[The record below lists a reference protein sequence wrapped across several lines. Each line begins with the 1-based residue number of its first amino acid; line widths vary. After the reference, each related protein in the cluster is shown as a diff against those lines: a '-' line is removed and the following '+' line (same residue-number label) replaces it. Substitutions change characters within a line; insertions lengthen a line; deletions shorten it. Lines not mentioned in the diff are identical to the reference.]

1 MEKVNINGMKFWK
14 SHIAV
19 LEVRLPNENAKD
31 GEPTGCVFRFEVSP
45 EVKNPN
51 AAFGKAIEDYIEEQ
65 KQQYGEDAEVT
76 VDDICNLEDDYFE
89 KHGLYRCTSE
99 IPAQGFYEE
108 KPREIDRI
116 FNLVIE
122 DTSSLNPRIWVMTFK
137 LSADVTDP
145 EQAVRKAVR
154 AFVLSGCEEAEAALE
169 YADGSFNWG
178 DVMASVPD
186 SYFERFGLTPLSRK
200 ETVDVSVNHDEIL
213 V

>member
-1 MEKVNINGMKFWK
+1 MEIVNINGMEFWK
-14 SHIAV
+14 SHITV
-19 LEVRLPNENAKD
+19 LEVRLPNENAKN

-45 EVKNPN
+45 EAKNPN
-51 AAFGKAIEDYIEEQ
+51 AAFAKAIEDFIEEQ
-65 KQQYGEDAEVT
+65 KRQYGEDSEVT

-89 KHGLYRCTSE
+89 KYGLYRCTSE
-99 IPAQGFYEE
+99 IPAQGVYEE
-108 KPREIDRI
+108 EPKEIDRI

-122 DTSSLNPRIWVMTFK
+122 DTSSLKPRIWVMTFK

-145 EQAVRKAVR
+145 EQAARKAVR
-154 AFVLSGCEEAEAALE
+154 AFVLSGCEKAEAALE
-169 YADGSFNWG
+169 YADSFNWG